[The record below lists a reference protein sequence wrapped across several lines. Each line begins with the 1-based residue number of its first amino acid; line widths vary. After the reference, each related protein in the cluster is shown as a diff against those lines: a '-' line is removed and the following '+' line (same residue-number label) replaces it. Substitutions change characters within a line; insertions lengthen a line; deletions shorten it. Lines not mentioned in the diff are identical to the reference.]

1 MRFEPKR
8 SRRAGWINISLL
20 PPDRFVAGAM
30 DFAVVPAAKRDR
42 ELIAHLTA
50 QRPALDEA
58 NVVGVSRLA
67 PADQTRMLSDKFN
80 VLAIADPTRLR

>member
-8 SRRAGWINISLL
+8 SRRSGRINIRLL

-30 DFAVVPAAKRDR
+30 DLAMVPAAKRDR

>member
-1 MRFEPKR
+1 
-8 SRRAGWINISLL
+8 
-20 PPDRFVAGAM
+20 M

-80 VLAIADPTRLR
+80 VLAIADLTRLR

>member
-1 MRFEPKR
+1 
-8 SRRAGWINISLL
+8 
-20 PPDRFVAGAM
+20 
-30 DFAVVPAAKRDR
+30 VPAAKRDR

-50 QRPALDEA
+50 QRSALDEA

-80 VLAIADPTRLR
+80 VLAIAYPTRLR